1 MNFDKNKILNIKK
14 FWSEKKYN
22 ELEKSIEELGKLEKL
37 PNAIL
42 VFYTTSKLI
51 NPNSQKED
59 YLIAAKYLDKMYS
72 SETNQ
77 KINLYNLIIASV
89 NANSYEFVE
98 KYLNDEYLKDPHNPR
113 ILEGLSKMTYSRSNL
128 KDSSKYYGEYAAA
141 LKTNFKIWSS
151 YLSISS
157 LNGFL
162 DQEKYL
168 ETCKKI
174 DEIDLVKSEII
185 IKKIKEDKIKLAF
198 ISGDFA
204 THSVSFF
211 LKDILKKINK
221 NKFKLYALSNRPL
234 STHDKT
240 TNELKSFFDEWHDV
254 FEMNDEKLLDYGRS
268 LSLDILIDLSG
279 YTSFNRIN
287 VVRSRISPIQISWLG
302 YCNSLGLKNIDY
314 LISDRKLIPEDEKH
328 LYLEKIIYMPHI
340 WNSLTSPENLP
351 QIKNKIK
358 NKNFVF
364 GSFNNFN
371 KISDST
377 IKVWSKII
385 NSTNSKLILKTSSLD
400 DFHFSKKNM
409 LNKFSKYDVNL
420 EQIEILPKVTDF
432 FEHLEL
438 YNKIDLALDTF
449 PYPGVTTSFEA
460 VSMGVPVLTMK
471 GFNFNSRCG
480 ESINNNLNLNDF
492 IASNHDDYIY
502 KAVNFM
508 KNKNL
513 LNKIN
518 GNLLRENSLK
528 SALFDTTQFTSDLEI
543 KLEEIYMEYYK

>member
-1 MNFDKNKILNIKK
+1 MSFDKNKILNIKK
-14 FWSEKKYN
+14 FWSEKKYDD
-22 ELEKSIEELGKLEKL
+22 LEKSIEELGELEKL

-42 VFYTTSKLI
+42 IFYTTSKLL
-51 NPNSQKED
+51 NSNSKKED
-59 YLIAAKYLDKMYS
+59 YLVAAKYLNKMYS
-72 SETNQ
+72 SDTNQ

-89 NANSYEFVE
+89 NANSFELVE
-98 KYLNDEYLKDPHNPR
+98 KYLNDEYSKDPYNPR
-113 ILEGLSKMTYSRSNL
+113 ILEGLSKMAYSRSNL
-128 KDSSKYYGEYAAA
+128 EASSKYYGEYAEA

-162 DQEKYL
+162 DQKKYL
-168 ETCKKI
+168 EICKKI
-174 DEIDLVKSEII
+174 DEIDLVKSEVPL
-185 IKKIKEDKIKLAF
+185 KNIKEEKIKLAF

-211 LKDILKKINK
+211 LKDVLKKINK

-240 TNELKSFFDEWHDV
+240 TKELKSFFNEWHDV
-254 FEMNDEKLLDYGRS
+254 FEMNDETLLDYGRS
-268 LSLDILIDLSG
+268 LNLDILIDLSG
-279 YTSFNRIN
+279 YTSLNRIN
-287 VVRSRISPIQISWLG
+287 VVRSRISTVQISWIG

-314 LISDRKLIPEDEKH
+314 LISDRKLIPEDEKC
-328 LYLEKIIYMPHI
+328 LYLEKIIYMSHI

-377 IKVWSKII
+377 IEVWSKILKLA
-385 NSTNSKLILKTSSLD
+385 NSKLILKTSSLD
-400 DFHFSKKNM
+400 DFYFSKKNM
-409 LNKFSKYDVNL
+409 LDKFSKYDVNL
-420 EQIEILPKVTDF
+420 EQINILPKVTDF
-432 FEHLEL
+432 YEHLEL

-480 ESINNNLNLNDF
+480 ESINLNLELREF
-492 IASNHDDYIY
+492 IANDHEDY
-502 KAVNFM
+502 
-508 KNKNL
+508 
-513 LNKIN
+513 LNKSIKFQDN
-518 GNLLRENSLK
+518 IKLSKLRSSLREKVLNSP
-528 SALFDTTQFTSDLEI
+528 LFDTYNFVKDLSEI
-543 KLEEIYMEYYK
+543 FVKLMKKV